1 MSGGDG
7 RTLGVNTGAIAST
20 ELLVAGSSSWVE
32 TGALPSPRTVLRG
45 VTMGQ
50 QFYVTGNAVSAV
62 CVLGITRDCFQAA
75 AAVRVLLMMFSGTMP
90 SKVHGSRHRS
100 FSKHDMDMAAP
111 RLIGI

>member
-1 MSGGDG
+1 MFNVTIHTIQVYIVSGGDG

-50 QFYVTGNAVSAV
+50 QFYVTGNAV
-62 CVLGITRDCFQAA
+62 
-75 AAVRVLLMMFSGTMP
+75 
-90 SKVHGSRHRS
+90 
-100 FSKHDMDMAAP
+100 
-111 RLIGI
+111 